1 MDICILT
8 ACQVVVMSL
17 LLYFT
22 PPCAHVV
29 ESQTDILF
37 GICHSFF
44 VKSILSVVVVE
55 GGGGSSSDIAV

>member
-1 MDICILT
+1 
-8 ACQVVVMSL
+8 MSL